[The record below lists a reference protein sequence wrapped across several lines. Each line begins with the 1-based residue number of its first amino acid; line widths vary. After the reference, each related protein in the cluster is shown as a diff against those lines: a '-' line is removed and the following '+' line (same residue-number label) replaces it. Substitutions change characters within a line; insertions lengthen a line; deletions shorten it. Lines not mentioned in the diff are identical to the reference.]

1 MPTFGHVFFGL
12 CILIPI
18 LYYTKNENQFSYK
31 IAFIFLVNNIFGP
44 DCVALFFITPFHNIL
59 GFLILA
65 IPLSLVFSYSSR
77 FSLVK
82 SDEVFPLK
90 MVDDEIREVNWKNA
104 YCATAAGGFTHFFID
119 QFFHWEKEMH
129 IWPGIDITHDQMLA
143 WSGEAYHFVTPLII
157 IGDILVVT
165 VLLLSLYFFR
175 KGYKETSK
183 LLLISTVISILLM
196 LILSPL
202 VFMGEREYAVMVAI
216 TVYFFI
222 PLFLLM
228 YAARDVKDN
237 PRETPDVP
245 KIKRKTLLNIV
256 AIISTFIALF
266 FMLYAYFAITSAD
279 YIASLLYEAFGGNI
293 AELTVSVTFIGNLF
307 LVFSVLLFIGSI
319 GLFFKI
325 KICRHIVMFVCSY
338 FIIFGFPIAITFFLC
353 EKDVKAM
360 FYKISDN

>member
-1 MPTFGHVFFGL
+1 MPTFGHLFFGL

-31 IAFIFLVNNIFGP
+31 IAFIFFVNNIFGP

-82 SDEVFPLK
+82 SDEIFPLK
-90 MVDDEIREVNWKNA
+90 ILDDEIREVNWKNA

-129 IWPGIDITHDQMLA
+129 IWPGIDITHVQMLA
-143 WSGEAYHFVTPLII
+143 WSGLPYHYYTPLLI
-157 IGDILVVT
+157 IGDLLVIS
-165 VLLLSLYFFR
+165 VLLLSFYCFK
-175 KGYKETSK
+175 KGYKETAK
-183 LLLISTVISILLM
+183 LLFGATALAIILM

-202 VFMGEREYAVMVAI
+202 VFTGEREYAVMVAI
-216 TVYFFI
+216 TVYFLI

-256 AIISTFIALF
+256 AIISTIIGLF
-266 FMLYAYFAITSAD
+266 FIFYAYFVITYAET
-279 YIASLLYEAFGGNI
+279 IASLIAGEADST
-293 AELTVSVTFIGNLF
+293 LTTSVIFIGYFF
-307 LVFSVLLFIGSI
+307 LITSILLFIGSI

-325 KICRHIVMFVCSY
+325 KICRHLVMFVCSF
-338 FIIFGFPIAITFFLC
+338 FIIFAFPIAITFFLC

>member
-31 IAFIFLVNNIFGP
+31 IAFIFFVNNIFGP
-44 DCVALFFITPFHNIL
+44 DCVALFFITPFHSIL

-82 SDEVFPLK
+82 SDEIFPLK
-90 MVDDEIREVNWKNA
+90 IVDDEIREVNWKNA

-129 IWPGIDITHDQMLA
+129 IWPGIDITLDEMLA
-143 WSGEAYHFVTPLII
+143 WSGEAYHYYTPLMI
-157 IGDILVVT
+157 IGDVLVIT
-165 VLLLSLYFFR
+165 VLLLSFYFFR
-175 KGYKETSK
+175 KGYKETAK
-183 LLLISTVISILLM
+183 LLIGATALAIILM
-196 LILSPL
+196 FILSPL
-202 VFMGEREYAVMVAI
+202 VYTGEREYAVMVAI
-216 TVYFFI
+216 TVYILI

-237 PRETPDVP
+237 PRETPDIP

-256 AIISTFIALF
+256 AVISTLLALF
-266 FMLYAYFAITSAD
+266 FILYSYFAITYAET
-279 YIASLLYEAFGGNI
+279 IASLF
-293 AELTVSVTFIGNLF
+293 AEDDGSNDSISVATVIFLGSFF
-307 LVFSVLLFIGSI
+307 LVASVLLLIGSI

-325 KICRHIVMFVCSY
+325 KVCRHLVMFVCAY